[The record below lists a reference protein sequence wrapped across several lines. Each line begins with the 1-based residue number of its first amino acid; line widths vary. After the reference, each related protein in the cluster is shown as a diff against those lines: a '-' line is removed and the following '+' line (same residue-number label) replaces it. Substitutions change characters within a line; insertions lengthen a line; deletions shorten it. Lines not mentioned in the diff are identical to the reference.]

1 MDKEKVY
8 DILEVACVLFFASV
22 VFVPIILIVAKIL
35 IDFIIGKS
43 C

>member
-1 MDKEKVY
+1 MDKDKIY

-22 VFVPIILIVAKIL
+22 VFVPVIAIIAKL
-35 IDFIIGKS
+35 LMVSFGKT